1 MGRSFLL
8 GDKPMHARILLREG
22 LGFWIDW
29 LAVGYVVHMIELLVV
44 CLVCL
49 CAFNDHAC
57 FDIVLLG

>member
-1 MGRSFLL
+1 
-8 GDKPMHARILLREG
+8 MHARILLREG

-29 LAVGYVVHMIELLVV
+29 LAVGYVVHTIELLVV

-49 CAFNDHAC
+49 CAFNDHAF